1 MLATFASGTKRT
13 GAGPLGIQA
22 QWDLKLAQRLAVVRK
37 FKVRRAP
44 PRYVNAISDM
54 SYEIPEGS
62 KGA

>member
-1 MLATFASGTKRT
+1 MLATFASGTKRS

-44 PRYVNAISDM
+44 RRDVNALSDTN
-54 SYEIPEGS
+54 YKIPEGFR
-62 KGA
+62 GG